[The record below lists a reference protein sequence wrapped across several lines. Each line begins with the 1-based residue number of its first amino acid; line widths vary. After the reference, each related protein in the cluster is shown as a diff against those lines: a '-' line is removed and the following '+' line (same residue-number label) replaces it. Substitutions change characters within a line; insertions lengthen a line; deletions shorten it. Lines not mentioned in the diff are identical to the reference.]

1 MHKQKGV
8 VPIIVLIVLVS
19 AAFGGYLGFQLGGG
33 TFFSFGVG
41 VAVVFLLYPF
51 VKKLYKKYSQTSSSN
66 DQ

>member
-1 MHKQKGV
+1 M

-19 AAFGGYLGFQLGGG
+19 AVFGGYIGFKIGGG

-41 VAVVFLLYPF
+41 VAIVFILYPF
-51 VKKLYKKYSQTSSSN
+51 GKEIYKKISQPSSSN